1 MMWRLPRDV
10 ARNSDH
16 IAFPLKSFPSEGVI
30 RKALTTQYLST
41 YKCDFMG
48 TPQGTQLSVNL
59 MYTRTRQ
66 NGWRHPCTQEY
77 PDVITFHD
85 ISLYSP
91 FSIWHSFSFC
101 RGIFFLTEYNDTEK
115 AARWFA
121 PMHNRHRISLSTDT
135 VMRANYR
142 QPNQKSELV
151 VSVSHCCK
159 TDPNVTCPGIVPTV
173 VPRNLQ
179 IQKNRA
185 NVTTYN
191 HFFGKPV
198 NTVTSV
204 MKSLTPQEL
213 EQLHRIL
220 PKREQEAL
228 KVVLSKDVCPNNKE
242 KVNKLPPAVRD
253 SDSPEW
259 SSSWPGP
266 HWISSLYISC
276 LCFYVISVH
285 SVKSAQ

>member
-30 RKALTTQYLST
+30 CKALTTQYLST

-48 TPQGTQLSVNL
+48 TPQGTQFSVNV

-159 TDPNVTCPGIVPTV
+159 TDPNVTCPGIGTV
-173 VPRNLQ
+173 YSKTIEDACKQQLWWFAV
-179 IQKNRA
+179 
-185 NVTTYN
+185 YDD
-191 HFFGKPV
+191 
-198 NTVTSV
+198 
-204 MKSLTPQEL
+204 SLCYSSHCCT
-213 EQLHRIL
+213 
-220 PKREQEAL
+220 K
-228 KVVLSKDVCPNNKE
+228 
-242 KVNKLPPAVRD
+242 KLAD
-253 SDSPEW
+253 SEE
-259 SSSWPGP
+259 
-266 HWISSLYISC
+266 SC
-276 LCFYVISVH
+276 
-285 SVKSAQ
+285 

>member
-16 IAFPLKSFPSEGVI
+16 IAFPLKCLPSEGEI
-30 RKALTTQYLST
+30 RKATQYLST

-48 TPQGTQLSVNL
+48 TPQG
-59 MYTRTRQ
+59 
-66 NGWRHPCTQEY
+66 
-77 PDVITFHD
+77 
-85 ISLYSP
+85 
-91 FSIWHSFSFC
+91 
-101 RGIFFLTEYNDTEK
+101 YNDTEK
-115 AARWFA
+115 AARWLA

-151 VSVSHCCK
+151 ASVSHCCK
-159 TDPNVTCPGIVPTV
+159 TYPNVTCPGIVPTV

-179 IQKNRA
+179 IQKKRA
-185 NVTTYN
+185 NVTTYD

-220 PKREQEAL
+220 PEREQEAL

-242 KVNKLPPAVRD
+242 KVNKLPAAVRD

-266 HWISSLYISC
+266 H
-276 LCFYVISVH
+276 
-285 SVKSAQ
+285 